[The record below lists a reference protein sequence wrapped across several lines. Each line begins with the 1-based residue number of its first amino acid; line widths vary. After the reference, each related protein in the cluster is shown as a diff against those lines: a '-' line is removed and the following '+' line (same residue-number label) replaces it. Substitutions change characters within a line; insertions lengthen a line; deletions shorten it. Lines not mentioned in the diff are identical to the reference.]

1 MKILAF
7 DTSTEVMSI
16 AVQHGADVF
25 EFTGTGGAQASSRL
39 IPEIQIL
46 MQQAGL
52 AFKDLDTIAFGAG
65 PGAFTGLRA
74 SCAVAQGL
82 GFAAGVPLCPINT
95 LHAVALA
102 RYLAAASRVSADGD
116 RVDRITA
123 ALDARMG
130 EVYWQRFD
138 FANDPNGAAL
148 DADPQLSKADT
159 QVDGANFEFGTP
171 PTARILLG
179 LASTMLANGLA
190 VRPADALPLYVRN
203 KVAETTAE
211 RESTKANKEAALI
224 ANPDAAVVPAPTVI
238 PAQAGIHL

>member
-1 MKILAF
+1 MLKILAF
-7 DTSTEVMSI
+7 DTSTEAMSI

-25 EFTGTGGAQASSRL
+25 EFLGTGGAQASSRL
-39 IPEIQIL
+39 IPEIQTL

-52 AFKDLDTIAFGAG
+52 GFQDLDTIAFGAG

-82 GFAAGVPLCPINT
+82 GFAANVPLCPINT

-102 RYLAAASRVSADGD
+102 RHQSTGNV
-116 RVDRITA
+116 RITA

-138 FANDPNGAAL
+138 FAADTFGVPL
-148 DADPQLSKADT
+148 DAEPQLSKADT
-159 QVDGANFEFGTP
+159 QVEDASFELGILP
-171 PTARILLG
+171 KARILLG
-179 LASTMLANGLA
+179 LAAKMLANGLA

-211 RESTKANKEAALI
+211 REITKAMRAAGSQ
-224 ANPDAAVVPAPTVI
+224 P
-238 PAQAGIHL
+238 